1 MQTLEDIMHEA
12 YKLGIHK
19 KVYKK
24 VKKLKQKEKYRYQDL
39 NTIYTKAFNKV
50 FKKHCNEQING

>member
-1 MQTLEDIMHEA
+1 MYEA
-12 YKLGIHK
+12 YKLGIYK

-24 VKKLKQKEKYRYQDL
+24 VKKLEQKEKYRYQDL

-50 FKKHCNEQING
+50 FKKHCTENIDE